1 MIPMLGKFVKKVL
14 MNFRVNGEDCQ
25 IAAPPNRLLLEVLRE
40 DLNLTGT
47 KLGCDDGSCGA
58 CTILVDEIPVQ
69 CCMMLAVSYQG
80 REITTVEGLAENGEL
95 DPLQK
100 AFCTEGGQQ
109 CGFCTPGILMTAR
122 ALLQEN
128 PNPTVQEIG
137 TALAGNICRCTGYT
151 KIIDSI
157 LRAAAD
163 YQEAAEKERHI
174 AIS

>member
-1 MIPMLGKFVKKVL
+1 
-14 MNFRVNGEDCQ
+14 MNFRVNGENYEV
-25 IAAPPNRLLLEVLRE
+25 AAPPNSLLLDILRE
-40 DLNLTGT
+40 ELNLTGT

-58 CTILVDEIPVQ
+58 CTVLVDGLPSQ
-69 CCMMLAVSYQG
+69 CCMMLAISYQEQ
-80 REITTVEGLAENGEL
+80 EITTVEGLAQSGQL

-109 CGFCTPGILMTAR
+109 CGFCTPGILMSAR
-122 ALLQEN
+122 ALLLEN
-128 PNPTVQEIG
+128 SNPTIPEIQ

-151 KIIDSI
+151 KIIAAI

-163 YQEAAEKERHI
+163 YQEAAEKEQRI

>member
-1 MIPMLGKFVKKVL
+1 MNPKKVL
-14 MNFRVNGEDCQ
+14 MQFHVNGRDYEL
-25 IAAPPNRLLLEVLRE
+25 AAPPNRLLLDVLRE

-80 REITTVEGLAENGEL
+80 RKIETVESLAQKGEL

-100 AFCTEGGQQ
+100 AFCEEGGQQ
-109 CGFCTPGILMTAR
+109 CGFCTPGMLMAGH

-128 PNPTVQEIG
+128 PDPSVEDISR
-137 TALAGNICRCTGYT
+137 AIAGNLCRCTGYT
-151 KIIDSI
+151 KIISAI
-157 LRAAAD
+157 RKAAREYND
-163 YQEAAEKERHI
+163 RREKELRRV
-174 AIS
+174 AI